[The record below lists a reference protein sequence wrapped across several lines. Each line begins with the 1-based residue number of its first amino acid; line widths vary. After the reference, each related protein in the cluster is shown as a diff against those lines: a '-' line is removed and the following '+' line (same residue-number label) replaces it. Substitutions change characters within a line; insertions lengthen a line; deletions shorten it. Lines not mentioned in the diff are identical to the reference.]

1 MKKYLN
7 YQRGLF
13 GFGGANGISSRIEF
27 CGKCIPGWKIFY
39 EKYGYKYP
47 WQMWFRNPWFDNRSG
62 YDKMLDQYRLWF
74 CFMWFSFDIRIGKR
88 KYDKT

>member
-7 YQRGLF
+7 YQRWLF

-27 CGKCIPGWKIFY
+27 CGKCIPGWKIFM
-39 EKYGYKYP
+39 KNMVTNILGKCGLGIHGLIIVAATIKCLTSIDYGSVLCGSVSI
-47 WQMWFRNPWFDNRSG
+47 FV
-62 YDKMLDQYRLWF
+62 LE
-74 CFMWFSFDIRIGKR
+74 KR